1 MSRSMGL
8 VVPSV
13 LGKSKLRDR
22 DEDGSAAVLLPA
34 GVDGREVDQLTR
46 LQSGLSVPR

>member
-13 LGKSKLRDR
+13 LGKSKHRDR
-22 DEDGSAAVLLPA
+22 DEDGSAAGLPA

>member
-1 MSRSMGL
+1 MGL

-13 LGKSKLRDR
+13 LGKSKQRDR
-22 DEDGSAAVLLPA
+22 DED

>member
-13 LGKSKLRDR
+13 LGKSKHRDR
-22 DEDGSAAVLLPA
+22 DEDGSAAA